1 MTKRPQDIGL
11 FKTPRL
17 RNVANTGPY
26 MHDGSIAT
34 LEEAVDRELDYR
46 SQGSNDPVIL
56 TLKEKS
62 DLISFLRPLTSPAFD
77 TPNAKSS
84 STTQGPAQ
92 KRPR

>member
-34 LEEAVDRELDYR
+34 LEEAVDLELYYR
-46 SQGSNDPVIL
+46 SQGSNDPIIL
-56 TLKEKS
+56 TPKEK
-62 DLISFLRPLTSPAFD
+62 DELILFLRTLTSPVFD
-77 TPNAKSS
+77 TANGRSRN
-84 STTQGPAQ
+84 TN
-92 KRPR
+92 